1 VALSRPSL
9 GVGVREFQREGHVQV
24 RAFYG
29 AGEIA
34 GLTEA
39 LLRARPQ
46 SSRFLGDVDNALIR
60 DMFLSRV
67 SSEVSAF
74 VRDPRLGA
82 LAAELL
88 GCRRVRFMQDVM
100 LEKGG
105 RYEPTAWHRDSDFW
119 SFSGA
124 GALTVWIPLQDTPLH
139 MSPLRYAT
147 GSHLVADPHPLRTLE
162 MACIPLRF
170 RIASSAMAV
179 GDIAIH
185 HYKTLHGAARN
196 ADAGAPRR
204 SLGIHFIDAD
214 AQVRA
219 PRNPGQSEH
228 AVRCDWDRIADGDS
242 FTDDIAPLV

>member
-1 VALSRPSL
+1 MTLSRAPL
-9 GVGVREFQREGHVQV
+9 GIGVRAFQRDGHVQV
-24 RAFYG
+24 PAFYG
-29 AGEIA
+29 AAEIA
-34 GLTEA
+34 GLNEA
-39 LLRARPQ
+39 LFRARPQ
-46 SSRFLGDVDNALIR
+46 NSRFVGDVDNALTR
-60 DMFLSRV
+60 DMFLSRMSNDV
-67 SSEVSAF
+67 AAF

-88 GCRRVRFMQDVM
+88 GCRRVRFMQDVF
-100 LEKGG
+100 LEKGSG
-105 RYEPTAWHRDSDFW
+105 CVPTPWHRDSDFW

-124 GALTVWIPLQDTPLH
+124 GALTVWIPLQDTPLA

-147 GSHLVADPHPLRTLE
+147 GSHLVPDPRPLRTLE

-170 RIASSAMAV
+170 RVASSAMAL
-179 GDIAIH
+179 GDVAVH
-185 HYKTLHGAARN
+185 HYQTLHGAARN

-214 AQVRA
+214 ALVRA

-228 AVRCDWDRIADGDS
+228 AVRCDWDGIADGDP